1 METKKE
7 LRTRCK
13 ARRNGL
19 SSAEVQTRSAAIE
32 EQLRNFEVYA
42 QAEVIYGYY
51 PLGNEVSLLH
61 ILESALQ
68 QQKTVALPRVNGDS
82 MDFYRIRD
90 LGEVREGCFHVME
103 PVTQDRIETAQGLV
117 LVPGVAFDVFGNR
130 IGYGKGYYD
139 RYFDRYPKLTRAGI
153 AYDLQVTEE
162 EIAHWDG
169 DMQMQ
174 YLITEHRIY
183 DFAAKNEKIVE

>member
-68 QQKTVALPRVNGDS
+68 QQKTVALPRVN
-82 MDFYRIRD
+82 
-90 LGEVREGCFHVME
+90 
-103 PVTQDRIETAQGLV
+103 LV
-117 LVPGVAFDVFGNR
+117 KYEKAVF
-130 IGYGKGYYD
+130 
-139 RYFDRYPKLTRAGI
+139 
-153 AYDLQVTEE
+153 
-162 EIAHWDG
+162 
-169 DMQMQ
+169 M
-174 YLITEHRIY
+174 
-183 DFAAKNEKIVE
+183 